1 MSNTQNVSTNKL
13 FVAGL
18 SYSITDSQLEEYF
31 SKAGKVLSAKVIV
44 DRYSGQS
51 KGFGFVEM
59 STEEEAKQAIAT
71 LHNSVFEN
79 RTLVVKEARPQENRT
94 TPDRD
99 RRRDN
104 KGQRDYRSSKRW

>member
-1 MSNTQNVSTNKL
+1 MTNKL

-18 SYSITDSQLEEYF
+18 SYGLTDSKLEEYF

-59 STEEEAKQAIAT
+59 STEEEARKAITELNNTMLDNKTIA
-71 LHNSVFEN
+71 
-79 RTLVVKEARPQENRT
+79 VKEARPQLDLSNKSNKRFNR
-94 TPDRD
+94 
-99 RRRDN
+99 
-104 KGQRDYRSSKRW
+104 W